1 MSKNYKQL
9 SLVQRYQ
16 IEAFI
21 KAGMK
26 QKNIAEYL
34 GVSPSTISRE
44 LKRNTAQRGRTAK
57 TYLATNAQRRTA
69 LRHQLKPK
77 FVKFNESMKDQA
89 VKWLTVEKWSPELIS
104 FKGNQTGKC
113 PVSIEWLYQWIW
125 QSKHGNK
132 LADKPYKR
140 IYLHLKH
147 GRRRRKR
154 GNRKD
159 SRGVIPNRV
168 PIEKRPKIVE
178 KRIRPGDMEVDFMM
192 GKNHKGA
199 LLVMTDRAT
208 LHTSLHKLSNRRSET
223 VSKAIIKNLKQVE
236 YPMHTVTFDNDLGFA
251 NHREV
256 AEALNVD
263 TYFTR
268 PYTSQDKGTVE
279 NRIGQLR
286 RFFPK
291 KTDLSTV
298 TNKQVKQV
306 EKLLNNRPVRKFNY
320 LTPNQVLQKKLHL
333 LLELSFNI

>member
-320 LTPNQVLQKKLHL
+320 LTPNQVLQKKVAL
-333 LLELSFNI
+333 IT

>member
-1 MSKNYKQL
+1 MTKNYTQL

-16 IEAFI
+16 IQAFI

-26 QKNIAEYL
+26 QKMIAEHL
-34 GVSPSTISRE
+34 GVNPSTISRE
-44 LKRNTAQRGRTAK
+44 LKRNTAQRGRTAGC
-57 TYLATNAQRRTA
+57 YVATNAQRRTDQ
-69 LRHQLKPK
+69 RHMFKPK
-77 FVKFNESMKDQA
+77 FVKFTVAMKKQA
-89 VKWLTVEKWSPELIS
+89 VAWLSVEKWSPELIS
-104 FKGNQTGKC
+104 VKGNKTGEC
-113 PVSIEWLYQWIW
+113 PLSVEWLYQWIW
-125 QSKHGNK
+125 QCKHGNK
-132 LADKPYKR
+132 RADKDYKR

-159 SRGVIPNRV
+159 TRGIIPNRV
-168 PIEKRPKIVE
+168 QIEKRPKIVN
-178 KRIRPGDMEVDFMM
+178 KRIRPGDIEVDFMM

-208 LHTSLHKLSNRRSET
+208 LHTSLHKLCNRRSET
-223 VSKAIIKNLKQVE
+223 VSRAIIKRLEQAD

-251 NHREV
+251 NHTEV

-279 NRIGQLR
+279 NRIGQIR

-291 KTDLSTV
+291 KTDLSLV
-298 TNKQVKQV
+298 TDYQVKRV
-306 EKLLNNRPVRKFNY
+306 EQLLNDRPVRKFNY
-320 LTPNQVLQKKLHL
+320 LTPNQVLQQKIAL
-333 LLELSFNI
+333 IT